1 MFHTT
6 VFHQISQK
14 TWAIFTHFGQET
26 DYFYTHRSF
35 SIFFL
40 KTEATFTYLIVL
52 EFICGP
58 LFLHTLVF
66 QKYYQ
71 KTEAIFTYSSLLSQ
85 SRGWL
90 FLHSPVFYLYL
101 FLYLKLYLFFWKKT
115 WKTKVCNFR
124 ITPRIQ
130 VSVFLVLST

>member
-1 MFHTT
+1 MWANVSHYSLSPNKPQDLGYFTHTLVKRLT
-6 VFHQISQK
+6 
-14 TWAIFTHFGQET
+14 IFTPIGLSA
-26 DYFYTHRSF
+26 Y
-35 SIFFL
+35 FFL

-71 KTEAIFTYSSLLSQ
+71 KTEAIFTHSSLLSQ

-115 WKTKVCNFR
+115 WKTKVCKFR
-124 ITPRIQ
+124 AT
-130 VSVFLVLST
+130 LS